1 MATALSRIE
10 RLPLVPECRIAI
22 VGLGTVGNAVAQLL
36 ESGRDHHSLRLTH
49 VCNRNVARKK
59 ANWLGH
65 DVVWSEDLRQ
75 IVNSDADVIVELM
88 GGLEPAHRLVREALQ
103 SGKSVVTANKQLIA
117 RFGTELLEAGQ
128 RQRTVSRIRCLR
140 GGWSSRAV
148 GAAGRAGGRPA
159 YPVARNSEWHLQLHP
174 DSH

>member
-36 ESGRDHHSLRLTH
+36 QSGRDHHSLRLTH

-117 RFGTELLEAGQ
+117 RFGTELLEVANDNGQ
-128 RQRTVSRIRCLR
+128 YL
-140 GGWSSRAV
+140 GF
-148 GAAGRAGGRPA
+148 GACVAGGV
-159 YPVARNSEWHLQLHP
+159 PVLSALQDGLVG
-174 DSH
+174 DRLSSCAEF